1 MVNDYDFDLSEFC
14 ADGARYSE
22 TMIPVSDHVSLRVI
36 TFTPPHE
43 TGYPAIVFVAG
54 WISLII
60 GWQEVLQ
67 EMTRDFTVYYVE
79 TREKKSAEV
88 TGKASYDVDT
98 IGNDIIAAVKS
109 LGLQKDQYLLFG
121 SSLGGTVILDCV
133 NRMKVKPKCLV
144 LVVPNAEFRVP
155 KIWKVIIWL
164 FYPGVYILLK
174 PFVKWYLKYFRLNVK
189 ADYKQYRKYCRSLD
203 AADPWKLKKA
213 AMAFSTYQ
221 VWPVLK
227 DIQIPT
233 LLIGASKDTL
243 HEPENLEN
251 MVKMLPNSTF
261 VDMDT
266 NKKTHTAAMV
276 DEIRKYI
283 KNI

>member
-1 MVNDYDFDLSEFC
+1 MMKENEFELSEFC
-14 ADGARYSE
+14 AEGAQYSE
-22 TMIPVSDHVSLRVI
+22 QMLPVSDHVSVRVI
-36 TFTPPHE
+36 KFTPPRK
-43 TGYPAIVFVAG
+43 TGNPAIVFVAG

-67 EMTRDFTVYYVE
+67 EMSKDFTVYYIE
-79 TREKKSAEV
+79 TREKITAEI
-88 TGKASYDVDT
+88 TGPASYGVDA
-98 IGNDIIAAVKS
+98 IGNDIITAVEK
-109 LGLQKDQYLLFG
+109 LGLEVDKYLLFG

-133 NRMKVKPKCLV
+133 NRMKTRPKCLA

-164 FYPGVYILLK
+164 FYPGVYIFLR
-174 PFVKWYLKYFRLNVK
+174 PFVKWYLKYFRLNMK
-189 ADYKQYRKYCRSLD
+189 ADDKQYKKYCRSLD

-213 AMAFSTYQ
+213 ALAFSTYQ

-227 DIQIPT
+227 DIHIPT

-261 VDMDT
+261 VDMET
-266 NKKTHTAAMV
+266 NKNTHTAGMV